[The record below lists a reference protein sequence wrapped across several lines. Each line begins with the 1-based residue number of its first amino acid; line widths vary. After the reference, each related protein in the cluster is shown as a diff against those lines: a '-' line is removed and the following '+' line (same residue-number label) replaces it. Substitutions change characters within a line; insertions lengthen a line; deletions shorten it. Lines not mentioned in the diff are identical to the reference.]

1 MNNLK
6 FILITILATMLY
18 GCGTQQVAQKT
29 QAYRQSPV
37 ASRERQQEM
46 LRNKYGDDLEIA
58 SLQVCKAVS
67 KHLSPNTGKDF
78 KAVAHL
84 YEGITENKSE
94 GWISCPVT
102 LQWQAKTSLFGSE
115 NDCEVQGTLYY
126 YPSYR
131 KIDPHKAWFVGKK
144 HNRHVGNLSGG
155 SWSKISQ
162 GIMVTLE

>member
-1 MNNLK
+1 MNYFK
-6 FILITILATMLY
+6 IILITLLASILY
-18 GCGTQQVAQKT
+18 SCGTQQVARKT
-29 QAYRQSPV
+29 QAHRQSPE

-46 LRNKYGDDLEIA
+46 LRNKYGDNLEIA
-58 SLQVCKAVS
+58 SIQVCKAVS
-67 KHLSPNTGKDF
+67 KHLSPNTGRDF

-84 YEGITENKSE
+84 YEGITENKTE
-94 GWISCPVT
+94 GWVSCSVT

-131 KIDPHKAWFVGKK
+131 NIDPHKAWFVGKK

-155 SWSKISQ
+155 KWSKINK